1 MRYFVLA
8 FMIFLLPLRGWA
20 GDVMATQ
27 MAGSALAIEKGASR
41 VHETGAK
48 ASFHHQKQAVNI
60 SPAVPDCHEQGVSHS
75 DTADTQTN
83 DHCSTCAACQS
94 CHTVALSPTSPRLAT
109 SFNRPQV
116 RQVIAARF
124 TSADAALGQKPP
136 IT

>member
-8 FMIFLLPLRGWA
+8 LMIFLLPLRGWA

-27 MAGSALAIEKGASR
+27 MAGSAIAIEKVAAR
-41 VHETGAK
+41 AHETGAK

-60 SPAVPDCHEQGVSHS
+60 SPAVPDCHEQVVSHS
-75 DTADTQTN
+75 DTADTPTN

-94 CHTVALSPTSPRLAT
+94 CHTVALSPTSPGLAT

-116 RQVIAARF
+116 RQVIASRF

>member
-1 MRYFVLA
+1 MRHIVLA
-8 FMIFLLPLRGWA
+8 LMIALLPLRGWA

-27 MAGSALAIEKGASR
+27 MAGSALAIEKGAAR
-41 VHETGAK
+41 AHETGAK
-48 ASFHHQKQAVNI
+48 VSFHQEKQVINI

-75 DTADTQTN
+75 DTTDTSTN

-94 CHTVALSPTSPRLAT
+94 CHTVALSPASPGLAT

-116 RQVIAARF
+116 RQVIASRF

>member
-8 FMIFLLPLRGWA
+8 LMIFLLPLRGWA

-27 MAGSALAIEKGASR
+27 MASSALAIEKVAAR
-41 VHETGAK
+41 AHETGAK

-60 SPAVPDCHEQGVSHS
+60 SPAVPDCHEQVVSHS
-75 DTADTQTN
+75 DTTDTPTN
-83 DHCSTCAACQS
+83 DHCSTCSACQS
-94 CHTVALSPTSPRLAT
+94 CHTVALSPTSSGLAT

>member
-8 FMIFLLPLRGWA
+8 LMIFLLPLRGWA

-27 MAGSALAIEKGASR
+27 MAGSALAIEKGAAR
-41 VHETGAK
+41 AHETGAK
-48 ASFHHQKQAVNI
+48 ASFHHQNQAVNI
-60 SPAVPDCHEQGVSHS
+60 SPAVPDCHEQMVSHS
-75 DTADTQTN
+75 DTTDTLNN

-94 CHTVALSPTSPRLAT
+94 CHTVALYPTSPRLAT

-136 IT
+136 IS

>member
-8 FMIFLLPLRGWA
+8 LMIFLLPLRGWA

-27 MAGSALAIEKGASR
+27 MAGSAIAIEKGSTST
-41 VHETGAK
+41 HEMGAK
-48 ASFHHQKQAVNI
+48 AFFDHQKHSVSI
-60 SPAVPDCHEQGVSHS
+60 SPAVPDCHEQQVSHS
-75 DTADTQTN
+75 DTADTLTN
-83 DHCSTCAACQS
+83 DHCITCAACQS

-109 SFNRPQV
+109 LFNRPHV